1 MSIKSISKWQY
12 IDSPFLPDKPCPLID
27 LDLANSSCANHGGVW
42 KHNPRDLWGVL
53 SWPQNYCSGQ
63 SSLVEICL
71 LISSTHQ
78 SKQYGEIYWNRRFCE
93 KDS

>member
-27 LDLANSSCANHGGVW
+27 LDLANSSFANHGGVW

-53 SWPQNYCSGQ
+53 SWP
-63 SSLVEICL
+63 
-71 LISSTHQ
+71 
-78 SKQYGEIYWNRRFCE
+78 
-93 KDS
+93 